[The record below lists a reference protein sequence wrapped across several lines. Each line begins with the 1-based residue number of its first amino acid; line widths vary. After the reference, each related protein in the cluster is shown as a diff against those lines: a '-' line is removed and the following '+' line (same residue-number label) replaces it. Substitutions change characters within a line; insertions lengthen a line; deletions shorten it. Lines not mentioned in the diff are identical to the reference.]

1 MSFASRQIQGS
12 QKRTAATILF
22 TPRARQH
29 HHPHQVPAHQQP
41 PSPTPL
47 QSSRP
52 PLSLSSNSSP
62 SGSELE
68 DEVRIGLKRLDLKSR
83 SGSQSPRAGPHSKQP
98 KITSRP
104 KGGAKDVWT
113 FYEKSSMRHTCILC
127 KYVNYPSHSHAEI

>member
-52 PLSLSSNSSP
+52 SLSSNSSP